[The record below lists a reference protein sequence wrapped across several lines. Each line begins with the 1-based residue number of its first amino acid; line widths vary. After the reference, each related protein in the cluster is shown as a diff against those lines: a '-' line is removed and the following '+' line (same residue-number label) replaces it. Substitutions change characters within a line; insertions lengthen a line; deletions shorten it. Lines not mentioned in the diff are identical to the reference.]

1 MTQTIPSDAKIK
13 KRLTNKAMHYLGR
26 YASTTSR
33 LRQVL
38 QKFAARKLET
48 VPAET
53 LAPAIDAVIADC
65 QKFGYVDDD
74 AFIQM
79 RIRTGRKAGQSERQ
93 ILNRLQQAGID
104 RDSASESLKAHR
116 AESGDAERLAA
127 LIHIRK
133 KRLGPY
139 TKEADDAQALFQ
151 KQMAKLA
158 RAGFSLDIIKSILA
172 LNSIEEAEEL
182 EAQYQCEQSF

>member
-1 MTQTIPSDAKIK
+1 MTQTTPSDAKIK

-26 YASTTSR
+26 YASTTAR

-38 QKFAARKLET
+38 QKFAGRKLES
-48 VPAET
+48 VPPKVTAQ
-53 LAPAIDAVIADC
+53 AIEAVIADC
-65 QKFGYVDDD
+65 QKFGYVDDN

-79 RIRTGRKAGQSERQ
+79 RIRAGRKAGQSERQ
-93 ILNRLQQAGID
+93 ILNKLQQAGID
-104 RDSASESLKAHR
+104 RDSASDSLKAHR
-116 AESGDAERLAA
+116 AESSDAEHLAG

-139 TKEADDAQALFQ
+139 TKHADDAQTLYQ

-158 RAGFSLDIIKSILA
+158 RAGFSLDIIKSILS
-172 LNSIEEAEEL
+172 LNSIEEAEDL
-182 EAQYQCEQSF
+182 EAEFQHKQPF

>member
-1 MTQTIPSDAKIK
+1 
-13 KRLTNKAMHYLGR
+13 MHYLGR

-33 LRQVL
+33 LRRVL
-38 QKFAARKLET
+38 QKFAARKFGA
-48 VPAET
+48 VPAEII
-53 LAPAIDAVIADC
+53 APAIDSVIADC
-65 QKFGYVDDD
+65 QKFGYIDDN

-79 RIRTGRKAGQSERQ
+79 RIRAGRKAGQSERH
-93 ILNRLQQAGID
+93 IMKKLQQAGVD

-127 LIHIRK
+127 LIHMRK

-139 TKEADDAQALFQ
+139 TEQAHDAQALFQ

-158 RAGFSLDIIKSILA
+158 RAGFALDVIKSILA
-172 LNSIEEAEEL
+172 LNSIEEAEKL
-182 EAQYQCEQSF
+182 EAQYKYDQSF